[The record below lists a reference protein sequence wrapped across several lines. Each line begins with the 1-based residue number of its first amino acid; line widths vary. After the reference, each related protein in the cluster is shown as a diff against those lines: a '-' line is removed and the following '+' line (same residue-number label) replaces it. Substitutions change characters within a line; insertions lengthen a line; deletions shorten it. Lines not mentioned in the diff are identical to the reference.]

1 MKVLFNWLKEFVPLE
16 ITPEQAVETLRRLG
30 FEITRLQR
38 LGGDISGIVSAEVQ
52 DVQKHPNADRLSL
65 CRVTD
70 GQQEFS
76 VVCGATNVK
85 PGIRVPLARVGAVLP
100 NGMKIGAAKLRGVES
115 QGMICSAAELGLEAN
130 SDGIM
135 VLDAQTPL

>member
-1 MKVLFNWLKEFVPLE
+1 MKVLYSWLKEFVPLE
-16 ITPEQAVETLRRLG
+16 ISPEQSAEVLGKLG
-30 FEITRLQR
+30 FEISGIQR
-38 LGGDISGIVSAEVQ
+38 LGGDLSGVVSAEVQ

-76 VVCGATNVK
+76 VVCGAANVR

-100 NGMKIGAAKLRGVES
+100 DGKTIG
-115 QGMICSAAELGLEAN
+115 
-130 SDGIM
+130 
-135 VLDAQTPL
+135 